1 MIELRPRGLY
11 CAKGDF
17 YIDPSGAVDVAV
29 LTHAHSDHARKGS
42 KLYYSTTSGLGLV
55 KCRLGPNIN
64 IKGIDY
70 GKKLNLG
77 PVTVSFHPAGHI
89 MGSAQV
95 RLECD
100 GEVWVVSG
108 DYKRESDPTCE
119 PFEVVKCDAFVSEA
133 TFGTP
138 SYRWKKTADVG
149 REMFEWFEENSEQ
162 GINTVIFAYSLG
174 KTQRVLGLLE
184 PYMSR
189 PIFIHP
195 SATELTRCY
204 RKEGFSLAETIC
216 LSEVNNDQKFKGELF
231 IGPQSML
238 TSKFGAAIAANCKT
252 AFASGWMA
260 RTSHG
265 YDKGFVLSD
274 HADWDD
280 LVQTITETEAKEVYV
295 LHRDGVLVR
304 HLKSLGIKAYPISS
318 LSPAERAKNPVQL
331 SLL

>member
-1 MIELRPRGLY
+1 MRPRGLY

-17 YIDPSGAVDVAV
+17 YIDPSGKVERAV

-42 KLYYSTTSGLGLV
+42 AQYYSTKSGAPLV
-55 KCRLGPNIN
+55 RCRLGHDIS
-64 IKGIDY
+64 IQGIEF
-70 GKKLNLG
+70 GTKFRLG
-77 PVTVSFHPAGHI
+77 PVALSFHPAGHI

-100 GEVWVVSG
+100 GEVWGVSG

-119 PFEVVKCDAFVSEA
+119 PFEVFKCDTYVSEA

-138 SYRWKKTADVG
+138 SYRWKKNKDVG
-149 REMFEWFEENSEQ
+149 REIFDWFEENSAA
-162 GINTVIFAYSLG
+162 GRNTVVFGYSLG
-174 KTQRVLGLLE
+174 KTQRLLGLLE
-184 PYMSR
+184 PYMNR
-189 PIFIHP
+189 PIFLHP
-195 SATELTRCY
+195 SAKELTQCY
-204 RKEGFSLAETIC
+204 RDEGFSLAETIC
-216 LSEVNNDQKFKGELF
+216 LDDVKGSKLRGELI

-238 TSKFGAAIAANCKT
+238 TSKYLETIGEDCKT

-260 RTSHG
+260 RHQRG
-265 YDKGFVLSD
+265 YDRGFVLSD

-280 LVQTITETEAKEVYV
+280 LIQTITETEAQEVYV

-304 HLKSLGIKAYPISS
+304 HLKSLGLRAYPISS
-318 LSPAERAKNPVQL
+318 LTPLERAKNPVQL